1 MSSLL
6 EQAIVDASALKEA
19 ALKNAE
25 ASVIEKYSDEVKK
38 NLDQILEQDDMGL
51 GALAGDVGAAA
62 GPDAGVDVPLGAA
75 EGEDLCPCPDED
87 EETEIEI
94 NFDELAEA
102 LKALNE
108 EVENLEEDSEEE
120 INEVEVELAEEE
132 EEIEEETE
140 MDSLVAAI
148 MEKLSEELEEPIE
161 EGGGAELAGSAA
173 AAVADKESLE
183 SEEGEDSK
191 GDSDD
196 DPGSYAGEEGQATN
210 EDIDIDSLVDSIV
223 EKLTVDMGAELAGWA
238 GRSSEDQK
246 FQMEKEIAHRRST
259 EVQEELEDLKKAQE
273 ELVFENNQLSEKIQ
287 NYENVVEQLKETVYD
302 VNLSN
307 ARLLYTN
314 RVLRNNS
321 LNERQKTK
329 IVDAISKAGSVNEA
343 KTIFETLQSTVESKP
358 KRRPETL
365 GEAIRSPSSVIR
377 ASRKAETQKVDPVSE
392 RMKKLAGI
400 I

>member
-51 GALAGDVGAAA
+51 GALAGDVGAEA

-132 EEIEEETE
+132 EIEEETE

-161 EGGGAELAGSAA
+161 EAGGAELAGSAA

-210 EDIDIDSLVDSIV
+210 EDIDIDSQFEVAQKYYVRSVPTVII
-223 EKLTVDMGAELAGWA
+223 EKNGEEVQRFAGLQSELA
-238 GRSSEDQK
+238 
-246 FQMEKEIAHRRST
+246 
-259 EVQEELEDLKKAQE
+259 
-273 ELVFENNQLSEKIQ
+273 
-287 NYENVVEQLKETVYD
+287 
-302 VNLSN
+302 
-307 ARLLYTN
+307 YTN
-314 RVLRNNS
+314 A
-321 LNERQKTK
+321 LNEIK
-329 IVDAISKAGSVNEA
+329 
-343 KTIFETLQSTVESKP
+343 
-358 KRRPETL
+358 
-365 GEAIRSPSSVIR
+365 
-377 ASRKAETQKVDPVSE
+377 
-392 RMKKLAGI
+392 
-400 I
+400 